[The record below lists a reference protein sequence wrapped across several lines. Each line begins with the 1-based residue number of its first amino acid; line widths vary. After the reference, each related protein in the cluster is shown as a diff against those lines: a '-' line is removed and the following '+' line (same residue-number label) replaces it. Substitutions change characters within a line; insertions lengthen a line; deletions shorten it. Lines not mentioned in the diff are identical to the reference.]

1 MVDSF
6 ILRGQAQL
14 RIWLGLVAKKTS
26 IADESSLGSWSI
38 FVEFSSEGSLV
49 AEKKRP
55 GLFNGGEVM
64 RSLFEGGR
72 SPLSEQFLRWKLWGR
87 WKEYVGPTIA
97 ENSEPVGLVRG
108 VLYIWVKHSVWMQQM
123 VFLKDQMKHQL
134 NQKLGHTIIR
144 EIQFTMD
151 RRQVPSTQQEQL
163 RQNIQQIVGDSSGDD
178 L

>member
-1 MVDSF
+1 M
-6 ILRGQAQL
+6 
-14 RIWLGLVAKKTS
+14 
-26 IADESSLGSWSI
+26 
-38 FVEFSSEGSLV
+38 

-123 VFLKDQMKHQL
+123 VFFERP
-134 NQKLGHTIIR
+134 NQTSIESKIR
-144 EIQFTMD
+144 
-151 RRQVPSTQQEQL
+151 SYS
-163 RQNIQQIVGDSSGDD
+163 DS
-178 L
+178 